1 MHLNF
6 FLFILLDLKKF
17 NFSVLNA
24 DTWLKQQQ
32 KNNNTI
38 FGKKVKNWKQ
48 KLLSVWLKE
57 ENKPKLT
64 PQQLTDEETYK
75 KNEEAANLWK

>member
-38 FGKKVKNWKQ
+38 FGKKI
-48 KLLSVWLKE
+48 KE
-57 ENKPKLT
+57 LVMFVVIDVT
-64 PQQLTDEETYK
+64 
-75 KNEEAANLWK
+75 